1 MVRWHHGD
9 AAYTLFADRAVRWC
23 EILAID
29 GPISLREDTTAPGV
43 DRQGVAA
50 EYHCGSHRL
59 AIPWDLCRIKP
70 HIRLVAR
77 KPELNEDLGVKAF

>member
-9 AAYTLFADRAVRWC
+9 AAYTLFADRAVRRC

-70 HIRLVAR
+70 HIT
-77 KPELNEDLGVKAF
+77 G